1 MTPLPKRIRN
11 GCYVKLKVLKVIS
24 PLTTS

>member
-1 MTPLPKRIRN
+1 MTPLPKKDF
-11 GCYVKLKVLKVIS
+11 GKWMLKVIS